1 MEVDDSEVGSECT
14 SSESYDGEPAAMRR
28 RLDIKGS
35 FATTDH
41 HRRAN
46 LPSDNRTSEYTA
58 AVPPAK
64 EDDDHSGSD
73 ESLLE
78 VTLTSQQECD
88 TGPSVVD
95 TSHDCSFMS
104 ASYVD
109 LAEMGV
115 GQELVELDIATS
127 STVSTQ
133 ITSRGG
139 GSRGGTL
146 PSIPLCISEGASQ
159 IRQQDA
165 NTFTCTRD
173 QWKIYR
179 EAGYQRKTKSEDGGK
194 DSSETDL
201 SCANSSSGD
210 SSSGFYGDV
219 DEADYTGSLASSADL
234 LETYDN
240 VKEAFEMEKQRE
252 EDTVNLIGSCLEK
265 VSSKI
270 GHLQE
275 IASKVLSN
283 YRMPDA
289 EALISEAAFDTV
301 TGQGSSSTKNSPSSV
316 VTGIPSSHHASVDE
330 VGNPA
335 QVECKMGGENEND
348 TSSEHG
354 SSCEERFVAVKAY
367 VLIAPSN
374 YVPENGNSSDE
385 EEQRRVPCETVTKG
399 AAVTASTRTS
409 VSTTE
414 DDRASTRVQLGT
426 SEETASN
433 RSHVDSEWTDESD
446 QEGNG
451 KKLQNACK
459 LARTSRKVVARQHGI
474 MSHISAIAEQRLRK
488 INVTCLTIM
497 NCVKGTANVACTALG
512 AKRVAR
518 LSLQQATARSDNTVF
533 QVAEAASST
542 SRFAREAVAFAERAV
557 QLHREALEA
566 LTEARAL
573 LDGIQFEEGRGRDLS
588 RQVSAFGDE
597 MDKLMQQTANISL
610 DELSDKKS
618 VVASSRGA
626 MSFALIEVKEQS
638 TSIENLAHRCDR
650 VLSDVLKVL
659 QRGTSSSVKAIT
671 AALEALETFGS
682 DS

>member
-46 LPSDNRTSEYTA
+46 LPSDYRTSDYTA
-58 AVPPAK
+58 TVPPA
-64 EDDDHSGSD
+64 EENDSGSD

-88 TGPSVVD
+88 TAPSVVD

-109 LAEMGV
+109 LVEMGV
-115 GQELVELDIATS
+115 GQEVVELDIATS
-127 STVSTQ
+127 STVTTQ
-133 ITSRGG
+133 ITSSGG
-139 GSRGGTL
+139 SSRGGML

-179 EAGYQRKTKSEDGGK
+179 EAGHHRKTNSEDGGK

-240 VKEAFEMEKQRE
+240 VKETFEMEKQRE
-252 EDTVNLIGSCLEK
+252 EDIVNLIGFCLEK

-301 TGQGSSSTKNSPSSV
+301 TGKGSSSTKNSLTSA
-316 VTGIPSSHHASVDE
+316 VTDKPSSHHASVEE
-330 VGNPA
+330 VESPVQIG
-335 QVECKMGGENEND
+335 CGMGGEND

-367 VLIAPSN
+367 VLITPCN
-374 YVPENGNSSDE
+374 YVQENGSNSDE
-385 EEQRRVPCETVTKG
+385 EQQRRVPCETATKG
-399 AAVTASTRTS
+399 AAVPASTRTS
-409 VSTTE
+409 VSTIE

-433 RSHVDSEWTDESD
+433 RSHVDGEWTDESD
-446 QEGNG
+446 QEGNA

-459 LARTSRKVVARQHGI
+459 LARTSRRVVARQHGI

-518 LSLQQATARSDNTVF
+518 LCLQQATARSDNTVF
-533 QVAEAASST
+533 QVAEAASSA

-566 LTEARAL
+566 LTEARAS

-588 RQVSAFGDE
+588 RQVSAFEDE

-610 DELSDKKS
+610 DELNDKKC
-618 VVASSRGA
+618 VVASSRGT

-659 QRGTSSSVKAIT
+659 QRGTSSSVMAIS
-671 AALEALETFGS
+671 AALEALQTFGS